1 MKWLLVDGT
10 YLAYRAWYAIDHL
23 SYKGVGTTVAFG
35 VIRELD
41 KQRELRQSDRT
52 VIALDHSG
60 RGLRRDLMEGYKS
73 SRRAVVF
80 RDATDNAI
88 EQERKQEFRDQ
99 LKRLMKQILPD
110 LGYRNVISE
119 KGYEADD
126 IIAKAADDL
135 PEGDTAVIITADK
148 DMWQCLRPSVSWY
161 NPQLNKLVTSES
173 FRSDWGIEPAQWAC
187 VKAMAGCATD
197 DVPGIDGI
205 GELTAVKWFVGRLNP
220 KTKTYLKIVDNMD
233 VYTRNFPIVALPFPG
248 LKLPKLH
255 ADNLTDGR
263 RAIVFDELG
272 FKVMRKR
279 KPVS

>member
-23 SYKGVGTTVAFG
+23 SYKGVGNTVAFG

-52 VIALDHSG
+52 VIAFDHSG
-60 RGLRRDLMEGYKS
+60 RGLRRDLMEGYKA
-73 SRRAVVF
+73 SRRLPDD
-80 RDATDNAI
+80 RSDIDSQN
-88 EQERKQEFRDQ
+88 RKLEFRDQ
-99 LKRLMKQILPD
+99 LRRLTKQILPD

-135 PEGDTAVIITADK
+135 PEGDTAVIVTADK
-148 DMWQCLRPSVSWY
+148 DMWQCLRSSVSWY

-173 FRSDWGIEPAQWAC
+173 FRNVWGIEPAQWAA
-187 VKAMAGCATD
+187 VKALAGCPTD
-197 DVPGIDGI
+197 DVPGIEGV
-205 GELTAVKWFVGRLNP
+205 GEKTAAKWEAGKLSP
-220 KTKTYLKIVDNMD
+220 ESKAYKKIKDNLSII
-233 VYTRNFPIVALPFPG
+233 TRNFPIVALPYSG
-248 LKLPKLH
+248 LRLPKLH
-255 ADNLTDGR
+255 SDNLTDRR

-279 KPVS
+279 EKV